1 MDNLV
6 KHLFSKIELPK
17 EIIETDKTVIKIHT
31 KNGQVDTNYI
41 RKMAD
46 TYKLCFEISNH
57 VKNTELHI
65 LPEEIIISF

>member
-17 EIIETDKTVIKIHT
+17 EINGKTIIIHT
-31 KNGQVDTNYI
+31 KNGQVDTDYV
-41 RKMAD
+41 KKLYE

-57 VKNTELHI
+57 VKNVGLHI
-65 LPEEIIISF
+65 LPNEIIISF